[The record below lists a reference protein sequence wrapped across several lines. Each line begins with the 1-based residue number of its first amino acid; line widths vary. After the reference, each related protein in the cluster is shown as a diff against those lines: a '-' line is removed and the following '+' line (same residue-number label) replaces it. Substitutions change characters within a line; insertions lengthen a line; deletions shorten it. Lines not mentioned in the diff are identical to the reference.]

1 MFAGKQLLF
10 SHRIPVMLRKSLAD
24 MVVIPISDVQK
35 GDYAAGYDNP
45 LDTRSCCLTNDIEG
59 SLNCIL
65 MRY

>member
-1 MFAGKQLLF
+1 
-10 SHRIPVMLRKSLAD
+10 MLRKSLAD